1 MLSAAVVIGALR
13 FKWQLSAAAKKIYQ
27 NSDWVQHL
35 HVKNKLYPSAG
46 KFSRRQI
53 HDTFVI
59 PPTPPHPPPPP
70 PPKEKKMNLH

>member
-1 MLSAAVVIGALR
+1 MAT
-13 FKWQLSAAAKKIYQ
+13 LSAAAEKIYQ

-35 HVKNKLYPSAG
+35 HVKNKLYHSAG

-59 PPTPPHPPPPP
+59 ITHYYDYP
-70 PPKEKKMNLH
+70 EY